1 MIRTEIHLTPPPNN
15 TSIYYTILT
24 YNGVFET
31 DDNDNNKLFVEELIR
46 HCDKYSICIISFN
59 PDNIHMIIFLFT
71 YKKAKNQRS
80 YDTRTYSY

>member
-46 HCDKYSICIISFN
+46 
-59 PDNIHMIIFLFT
+59 LW
-71 YKKAKNQRS
+71 
-80 YDTRTYSY
+80 